1 MDVELRRGA
10 SILALAIAVGLAFT
24 GAAYA
29 QTPEKAPSAASSQP
43 AQNAPA
49 SPGVRNAEQQ
59 RQEAERSA
67 LGEINQDAAAVI
79 RETRNALDAI
89 AKNDKAGAIAALER
103 ATGKVNIL
111 LARNPATALVPES
124 VEVVLQDT
132 APKDRTAITAETD
145 AVLAAINRRDYGL
158 ARVLLDSLRSEI
170 RVRTSNVPL
179 ATYPAALREAARLLE
194 TGKNEDAAETLRAA
208 LSTVVIVD
216 RAIAL
221 PLIRAAQA
229 IEAAQS
235 LGARQK
241 PEALRHLA
249 AARAELEQAQAL
261 GYLEA
266 DKGAGLVSQIAA
278 LETQVQ
284 RNQNT
289 SAAFAKLRTDL
300 GILSQEQ
307 SQAQRRG
314 RAGG

>member
-1 MDVELRRGA
+1 MDVDRRRGA
-10 SILALAIAVGLAFT
+10 SILALTMIIGVASSGAVD
-24 GAAYA
+24 A
-29 QTPEKAPSAASSQP
+29 QTPEKAPSAAPQ
-43 AQNAPA
+43 AQTAATP
-49 SPGVRNAEQQ
+49 SGVRNAEQQ
-59 RQEAERSA
+59 RQDAERSA
-67 LGEINQDAAAVI
+67 LGEVNQDAAAVI

-111 LARNPATALVPES
+111 LARNPATGLVPES

-132 APKDRTAITAETD
+132 APKDRAAITGQTD
-145 AVLAAINRRDYGL
+145 AILAAINRRDYGL

-170 RVRTSNVPL
+170 RIRTSNVPL

-194 TGKNEDAAETLRAA
+194 AGKNEDAAETLRAA

-221 PLIRAAQA
+221 PLIRAAEA
-229 IEAAQS
+229 IEAAQG
-235 LGARQK
+235 LGGKQK

-249 AARAELEQAQAL
+249 AARTELEQGQAL
-261 GYLEA
+261 GYLDA
-266 DKGAGLVSQIAA
+266 DKGAGLISQIAA
-278 LETQVQ
+278 LETQIQ

-289 SAAFAKLRTDL
+289 SAAFSKLRGDL
-300 GILSQEQ
+300 GVLSQEQ

-314 RAGG
+314 RAAG

>member
-1 MDVELRRGA
+1 MDVKLRRGA
-10 SILALAIAVGLAFT
+10 SMLALVTAVGLAST

-29 QTPEKAPSAASSQP
+29 QTPPKAPPAASPQP
-43 AQNAPA
+43 AQAPPA
-49 SPGVRNAEQQ
+49 PSGVRNAEQQ
-59 RQEAERSA
+59 RQDAERSA
-67 LGEINQDAAAVI
+67 QGEVNQDAAAVI

-89 AKNDKAGAIAALER
+89 AKNDKAGAIAALEH

-132 APKDRTAITAETD
+132 APKDRAAITSQTD
-145 AVLAAINRRDYGL
+145 AILTAINRRDYGL

-170 RVRTSNVPL
+170 RIRTSNVPL

-194 TGKNEDAAETLRAA
+194 AGKNEDASETLRAA

-221 PLIRAAQA
+221 PLIRAAEA

-235 LGARQK
+235 LGGRHK

-266 DKGAGLVSQIAA
+266 DRGAGLVSQIAA

-289 SAAFAKLRTDL
+289 SAAFTKLRADL